1 MRGKQNQL
9 KVLLL
14 VEPGKRKWT
23 MRFHAVLVL
32 FIVGMVLLLLG
43 CDLEN
48 DDSSPLGSYTVN
60 CYLED
65 IGSSSYT
72 LYESEEYRAEI
83 GSTISVEPKT
93 YSGFTEDKDHED
105 RVAGGM
111 VKADGSLAL
120 HIFYNRNSY
129 PLNFM
134 ANGGV
139 GAMESMALETGQKI
153 LLPDNGYTMDGHR
166 FIGWSLTESGNIAY
180 GDGCEFTMGVS
191 ETTLFANWLQNRII
205 EGLVGSYAPISGAS
219 VEFFAPDGEHLGG
232 AVTASD
238 GFYRWEAG
246 VNCDSYEV
254 TVSGGSLLGSNFNG
268 VLRGTTQS
276 DECNLTPFSTLEYE
290 LADRLDTT
298 CGEAGQ
304 QLSAWLE
311 IPEDEDP
318 FVNILLG
325 EDVVYAE
332 VDALTHAIRSID
344 GGVSGWIN
352 KVISAFES
360 ESEPNA
366 MWVEPLQTDAQTIWS
381 KALNRD
387 RGDTVKINLE
397 ITVTRPSFAT
407 RRYQAV
413 YHRRGVD
420 RSNQDVYVWF
430 VSPVEVRNSGYLC
443 NMVNGEDQT
452 HKYLSSD
459 ERVFQIVSTDYT
471 KPFMDNLILQ
481 EDAELFTYEDVQF
494 PFVGTYTPKYA
505 LETKYLGLDAY
516 VIRLEKDD
524 GDTAYDAMDVVI
536 LKDSSLIVDRKM
548 YAKESPLVMVKHV
561 YSTGLE
567 LVEGFLTPTTIMMDN
582 PDSNSS
588 IGIQVDH
595 LDYDVVFEDGTFT
608 TRNLEK

>member
-1 MRGKQNQL
+1 
-9 KVLLL
+9 
-14 VEPGKRKWT
+14 
-23 MRFHAVLVL
+23 
-32 FIVGMVLLLLG
+32 
-43 CDLEN
+43 
-48 DDSSPLGSYTVN
+48 
-60 CYLED
+60 
-65 IGSSSYT
+65 
-72 LYESEEYRAEI
+72 
-83 GSTISVEPKT
+83 
-93 YSGFTEDKDHED
+93 
-105 RVAGGM
+105 
-111 VKADGSLAL
+111 
-120 HIFYNRNSY
+120 
-129 PLNFM
+129 
-134 ANGGV
+134 
-139 GAMESMALETGQKI
+139 
-153 LLPDNGYTMDGHR
+153 
-166 FIGWSLTESGNIAY
+166 
-180 GDGCEFTMGVS
+180 MGVS

-238 GFYRWEAG
+238 GSYRWEAG

-318 FVNILLG
+318 FVNMLLG

-381 KALNRD
+381 NALNRD

-397 ITVTRPSFAT
+397 ITVTRPSSAT
-407 RRYQAV
+407 KQYRAV
-413 YHRRGVD
+413 YHWRGTD
-420 RSNQDVYVWF
+420 RLNQDVYVWF
-430 VSPVEVRNSGYLC
+430 VSPAEVMNSGYLC
-443 NMVNGEDQT
+443 NMVDGKYLT
-452 HKYLSSD
+452 HVYLSSFKVL
-459 ERVFQIVSTDYT
+459 RKVVSSDYG
-471 KPFMDNLILQ
+471 KHFMDNLILQ

-494 PFVGTYTPKYA
+494 PFVGTYTSKYA
-505 LETKYLGLDAY
+505 LETKYLGYDAY
-516 VIRLEKDD
+516 LIRLEKDD

-561 YSTGLE
+561 YLTDLE
-567 LVEGFLTPTTIMMDN
+567 LVEGIPTPTTITMDN
-582 PDSNSS
+582 PHTNSS
-588 IGIQVDH
+588 TKLKF
-595 LDYDVVFEDGTFT
+595 LDIAYDVEFEDGTFT